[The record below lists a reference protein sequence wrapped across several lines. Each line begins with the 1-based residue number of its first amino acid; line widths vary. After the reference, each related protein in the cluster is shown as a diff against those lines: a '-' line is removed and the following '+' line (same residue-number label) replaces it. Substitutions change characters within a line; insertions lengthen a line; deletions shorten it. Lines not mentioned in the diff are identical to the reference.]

1 MGIDLS
7 SAAEINE
14 TFPILELASIGSN
27 LTLVLVFLFI
37 VSARKIFVCA
47 GRIRFLKDDLT
58 PNGGSSP
65 IQRNSGVDGEIEDVR
80 IGTEFKITVC
90 CCFYVL
96 FVQVVVL
103 GFDGVGLIRESLN
116 EELVNW
122 SVIWL
127 PAAQSLAWFVLSF
140 SALHCKFKV
149 SEKFPLLLRL
159 WWFVSFVICLCTL
172 YFDARGFLVDD
183 GSKSLPSSHAVANLA
198 STPALA
204 FLCFIAIR
212 GSTGIQVCRNSEL
225 QEPLLMEEEAGCLKV
240 TPYSDAGLFSLAT
253 LSWLNPLLSIGAKR
267 PLELKDIPLLA
278 TKDRAKTNYKVLN
291 SNWEK
296 MKAEHPTGHPS
307 LAWAILKSFWKEA
320 ACNAVFAGL
329 NTLVS
334 YVGPFMISYFVDY
347 LGGKE
352 TVPHEG
358 YILAGTFF
366 VAKLVE
372 TLTTRQWYLG
382 VDILGM
388 HVRSALTAMVFRKG
402 LRLSSTAKQ
411 NHTSGEIVNYMAVDV
426 QRVGDYSWYLHD
438 IWMLPM
444 QIILALAILYKN
456 VGIASVATLIATII
470 SIVVTV
476 PLAKIQEEYQDK
488 LMSAKDERM
497 RKTSECLRNMRIL
510 KLQAWEDRYRL
521 MLEDMRGVEF
531 KWLRRALYSQAFITF
546 IFWSSPIFVS
556 AITFGTSIFLGGQL
570 TAGSVLS
577 ALATFR
583 ILQEP
588 LRNFP
593 DLVSMMAQTKVSLD
607 RISGFLQEEELQENA
622 TITLPRGMTETTIE
636 IKDGMFSW
644 DPISSRPTLS
654 GIQMK
659 VERGMRVAVCGMV
672 GSGKSS
678 FLSCILGEIPK
689 ISGEVKICG
698 SAAYVPQSA
707 WIQSGN
713 IEENILFGSPMEK
726 PRYKNVLHA
735 CSLKKDLELFSHGD
749 QTIIG
754 DRGINLSGGQK
765 QRVQLARALYQD
777 ADIYLLD
784 DPFSAVDA
792 HTGSDLFKD
801 YILTALADKTVIFVT
816 HQVEFLPAADLIL
829 VLKEGRII
837 QAGKYDDL
845 LQAGTDFNTL
855 VSAHHDAIEA
865 MDIPNHSSEDS
876 DENLSTNA
884 SVSDG
889 KKLDPDGSSV
899 DNLAKEVQEGVSA
912 AELKAIKEKK
922 KAKRSRKKQ
931 LVQEEERVRG
941 RVSMKVYLSYMA
953 AAYKGLLIPLIIIA
967 QTLFQFL
974 QIASNWWMAW
984 ANPQTEGDIPK
995 VSPMVLILVYM
1006 ALAFGSSWFIFVRA
1020 VLVATFGLAAAQKL
1034 FLKMLRSVFKAPMS
1048 FFDSTPAGRILNRVS
1063 IDQSVVDLD
1072 IPFRLGGFA
1081 STTIQLIGIVGVM
1094 TTVTWQVLL
1103 LVIPM
1108 AIACLWM
1115 QKYYMAS
1122 SRELVRIVSIQKSPV
1137 FHLFGESIAGAATI
1151 RGFGQ
1156 EKRFVKRNL
1165 YLLDCFARPFFC
1177 SLAAIEWLCL
1187 RMELLS
1193 TFVFAFCMILL
1204 VSFPPGSIDPSM
1216 AGLAVTYGLNLNAR
1230 LSRWI
1235 LSFCK
1240 LENKIISIE
1249 RIYQYSQIPGE
1260 APSIIEDSRPPTSWP
1275 ENGTIDLIDLKVR
1288 YKENLPVVLHG
1299 VTCSFP
1305 GGKKIGIVGRTGSGK
1320 STLIQALFRLLE
1332 PECGKIIIDGIDIS
1346 KIGLHDLRSRLGI
1359 IPQDPTLFEGTIRNN
1374 LDPLEEHSDHD
1385 IWQALDKSQLGDIIR
1400 EKEHKLDTP
1409 VLENGDNWSVGQR
1422 QLVSLG
1428 RALLKQAKI
1437 LVLDEA
1443 TASVDTATDNLIQKI
1458 LRTEFKDCTVCTI
1471 AHRIPTVIDSDLV
1484 LVLSDGRVA
1493 EFDTPIRLLEDKSSM
1508 FLKLAVARR
1517 LGQKSLSPSP
1527 SISSLKSIY
1536 PLNYDHYYGAEHPR
1550 YGSTVATKG
1559 IGHLVRKGTG
1569 GRSSVSGIVATVFGA
1584 TGFLGRYVVQQL
1596 AKMGSQVLV
1605 PFRGS
1610 EDSHRHL
1617 KLMGDLGQIVPMK
1630 YNPRDESSVKAVMAK
1645 ANVVVNLIGKDYET
1659 RNYSFEE
1666 VNHHMA
1672 EQLATIAK
1680 EHGGIVRF
1688 LQVSCLGSSA
1698 SSPSRLLRAKAAAEE
1713 AVMREMPEATILKS
1727 AALVGTED
1735 RLLNRWAEFAKKYS
1749 FLPLIGGGSTRIQPV
1764 YVVDVAAAIIA
1775 ALKDDGASMGKVYEL
1790 GGPEI
1795 FTVRELAELM
1805 FETIREYPRYVTLPV
1820 PIAKAMAMPRDI
1832 LVNKVPFPLPN
1843 PEIFNLDQIIAQTS
1857 DTLVSENALTFN
1869 DLGLMPHK
1877 LKGYPIEFLA
1887 CYRKGGPQF
1896 GSTISEKVSADWP

>member
-80 IGTEFKITVC
+80 I
-90 CCFYVL
+90 
-96 FVQVVVL
+96 

-225 QEPLLMEEEAGCLKV
+225 QEPLLMEEEAGCLK
-240 TPYSDAGLFSLAT
+240 
-253 LSWLNPLLSIGAKR
+253 
-267 PLELKDIPLLA
+267 
-278 TKDRAKTNYKVLN
+278 
-291 SNWEK
+291 
-296 MKAEHPTGHPS
+296 AEHPTGHPS

-320 ACNAVFAGL
+320 ACNAVRRLEYSFLIHSGYARK
-329 NTLVS
+329 VS
-334 YVGPFMISYFVDY
+334 SDCN
-347 LGGKE
+347 
-352 TVPHEG
+352 
-358 YILAGTFF
+358 
-366 VAKLVE
+366 
-372 TLTTRQWYLG
+372 G
-382 VDILGM
+382 V
-388 HVRSALTAMVFRKG
+388 SKG

-521 MLEDMRGVEF
+521 MLEDM
-531 KWLRRALYSQAFITF
+531 
-546 IFWSSPIFVS
+546 
-556 AITFGTSIFLGGQL
+556 QL

-829 VLKEGRII
+829 ANHTG
-837 QAGKYDDL
+837 GKYDDL

-899 DNLAKEVQEGVSA
+899 DNLAKEVQE
-912 AELKAIKEKK
+912 
-922 KAKRSRKKQ
+922 
-931 LVQEEERVRG
+931 
-941 RVSMKVYLSYMA
+941 
-953 AAYKGLLIPLIIIA
+953 AYKGLLIPLIIIA

-1156 EKRFVKRNL
+1156 EKRFSKRNL

>member
-1 MGIDLS
+1 MGIALLR
-7 SAAEINE
+7 AIQELPN
-14 TFPILELASIGSN
+14 LELASICVN
-27 LTLVLVFLFI
+27 LTLLLVFLFV
-37 VSARKIFVCA
+37 VSARRIFVCA
-47 GRIRFLKDDLT
+47 GRIRPLKDD
-58 PNGGSSP
+58 SSAAASAAHP
-65 IQRNSGVDGEIEDVR
+65 IQRSDGEIREVI
-80 IGTEFKITVC
+80 IGTDFKLSLV

-103 GFDGVGLIRESLN
+103 GFDGVGLVRDSVEGHSAD
-116 EELVNW
+116 W
-122 SVIWL
+122 SVICL
-127 PAAQSLAWFVLSF
+127 PAAQALAWFVLSL
-140 SALHCKFKV
+140 SALHCKFKAC
-149 SEKFPLLLRL
+149 EKFPLVLRV
-159 WWFVSFVICLCTL
+159 WWFLSFVVCVCTL
-172 YFDARGFLVDD
+172 YVDGRGFLIE
-183 GSKSLPSSHAVANLA
+183 GSRNQLSHAIANLS

-204 FLCFIAIR
+204 FLCFIAFR
-212 GSTGIQVCRNSEL
+212 GSSGIEVCRDSDL
-225 QEPLLMEEEAGCLKV
+225 QEPLLLEEEAGCLKV
-240 TPYSDAGLFSLAT
+240 TPYGDAGLFSLAT

-278 TKDRAKTNYKVLN
+278 PKDRAKTNYKVLN

-296 MKAEHPTGHPS
+296 LKAENPSRQPS

-334 YVGPFMISYFVDY
+334 YVGPYMISYFVDY
-347 LGGKE
+347 LVGKE
-352 TVPHEG
+352 TFPHEG
-358 YILAGTFF
+358 YVLAGTFF
-366 VAKLVE
+366 AAKLVE
-372 TLTTRQWYLG
+372 TITTRQWYLG

-388 HVRSALTAMVFRKG
+388 HVRSALTAMVYRKG

-438 IWMLPM
+438 MWMLPM

-470 SIVVTV
+470 SIVVTI
-476 PLAKIQEEYQDK
+476 PLAKIQEDYQDK
-488 LMSAKDERM
+488 LMAAKDERM

-510 KLQAWEDRYRL
+510 KLQAWEERYRL
-521 MLEDMRGVEF
+521 MLEEMRGVEF

-556 AITFGTSIFLGGQL
+556 AVTFGTSILLGGQL
-570 TAGSVLS
+570 TAGGVLS

-622 TITLPRGMTETTIE
+622 TISLPRGVTNTAVE
-636 IKDGMFSW
+636 IKDGVFSW
-644 DPISSRPTLS
+644 DPTSPRPTLS

-659 VERGMRVAVCGMV
+659 VEKGMCVAVCGMV

-689 ISGEVKICG
+689 ISGEVKVCG
-698 SAAYVPQSA
+698 SAAYVSQSA

-726 PRYKNVLHA
+726 PKYKNVIHA

-749 QTIIG
+749 KTIIG

-792 HTGSDLFKD
+792 HTGSDLFKE
-801 YILTALADKTVIFVT
+801 YIMTALADKTVVFVT

-829 VLKEGRII
+829 VLKDGHII

-855 VSAHHDAIEA
+855 VSAHHEAIEA
-865 MDIPNHSSEDS
+865 MDIPNHSSEDL
-876 DENLSTNA
+876 DENLFPDA
-884 SVSDG
+884 SVSNG
-889 KKLDPDGSSV
+889 GNCHPDGNNIE
-899 DNLAKEVQEGVSA
+899 NLAKEVQEGVSA
-912 AELKAIKEKK
+912 AEQKAIKEKK

-953 AAYKGLLIPLIIIA
+953 AAYKGLLIPFIIIA
-967 QTLFQFL
+967 QALFQFL

-984 ANPQTEGDIPK
+984 ANPQTEGDKPK
-995 VSPMVLILVYM
+995 VSSMVLIGVYM

-1034 FLKMLRSVFKAPMS
+1034 FLKMLRSVFRAPMS

-1094 TTVTWQVLL
+1094 TAVTWQVLL

-1108 AIACLWM
+1108 AVACLWM

-1137 FHLFGESIAGAATI
+1137 IHLFGESIAGAATI

-1156 EKRFVKRNL
+1156 EKRFMKRNL

-1204 VSFPPGSIDPSM
+1204 VSFPHGTIDPSM

-1260 APSIIEDSRPPTSWP
+1260 APLVIEDSRPPTSWP
-1275 ENGTIDLIDLKVR
+1275 ENGTINLIDLKVR

-1299 VTCSFP
+1299 VSCSFP
-1305 GGKKIGIVGRTGSGK
+1305 GGKNIGIVGRTGSGK
-1320 STLIQALFRLLE
+1320 STLIQALFRLIE
-1332 PECGKIIIDGIDIS
+1332 PEGGKILIDSIDIS
-1346 KIGLHDLRSRLGI
+1346 SIGLHDLRSRLSI
-1359 IPQDPTLFEGTIRNN
+1359 IPQDPTLFEGTIRGN
-1374 LDPLEEHSDHD
+1374 LDPLEEHSDYE
-1385 IWQALDKSQLGDIIR
+1385 IWQALDKAQLGDVIR
-1400 EKEHKLDTP
+1400 GKEQKLDTP

-1428 RALLKQAKI
+1428 RALLKQARI

-1458 LRTEFKDCTVCTI
+1458 IRTEFKDCTVCTI

-1493 EFDTPIRLLEDKSSM
+1493 EFDTPARLLEDKSSM
-1508 FLKLAVARR
+1508 FLKLVTEY
-1517 LGQKSLSPSP
+1517 
-1527 SISSLKSIY
+1527 SS
-1536 PLNYDHYYGAEHPR
+1536 
-1550 YGSTVATKG
+1550 
-1559 IGHLVRKGTG
+1559 
-1569 GRSSVSGIVATVFGA
+1569 RSSGIPDF
-1584 TGFLGRYVVQQL
+1584 
-1596 AKMGSQVLV
+1596 
-1605 PFRGS
+1605 
-1610 EDSHRHL
+1610 
-1617 KLMGDLGQIVPMK
+1617 
-1630 YNPRDESSVKAVMAK
+1630 
-1645 ANVVVNLIGKDYET
+1645 
-1659 RNYSFEE
+1659 
-1666 VNHHMA
+1666 
-1672 EQLATIAK
+1672 
-1680 EHGGIVRF
+1680 
-1688 LQVSCLGSSA
+1688 
-1698 SSPSRLLRAKAAAEE
+1698 
-1713 AVMREMPEATILKS
+1713 
-1727 AALVGTED
+1727 
-1735 RLLNRWAEFAKKYS
+1735 
-1749 FLPLIGGGSTRIQPV
+1749 
-1764 YVVDVAAAIIA
+1764 
-1775 ALKDDGASMGKVYEL
+1775 
-1790 GGPEI
+1790 
-1795 FTVRELAELM
+1795 
-1805 FETIREYPRYVTLPV
+1805 
-1820 PIAKAMAMPRDI
+1820 
-1832 LVNKVPFPLPN
+1832 
-1843 PEIFNLDQIIAQTS
+1843 
-1857 DTLVSENALTFN
+1857 
-1869 DLGLMPHK
+1869 
-1877 LKGYPIEFLA
+1877 
-1887 CYRKGGPQF
+1887 
-1896 GSTISEKVSADWP
+1896 